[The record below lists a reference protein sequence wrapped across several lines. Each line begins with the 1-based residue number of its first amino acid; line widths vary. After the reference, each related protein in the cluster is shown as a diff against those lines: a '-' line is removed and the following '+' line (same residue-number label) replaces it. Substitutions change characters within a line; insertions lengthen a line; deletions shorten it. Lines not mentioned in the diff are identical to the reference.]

1 MEPMRLSD
9 GSGHRPALAD
19 LALELATASE
29 GFRRS
34 LPEGIVEALAGLVRE
49 MNCYYSNLIEG
60 HDTHPVDIERALK
73 ADYSTDPEQR
83 NLQLEAR
90 AHVAVQAWIDG
101 GGLRGRAMTV
111 AAIRECHER
120 FGNLLPEELLSVKD
134 PDTGEEEVVV
144 PGEFRKRDVK
154 AAQHVPV
161 SPGAVPR
168 FLARFEVAYG
178 GLGKSESVLAT
189 AAGCVGE
196 VFSGRGS
203 YSRVARATGIVRTLL
218 LDS

>member
-1 MEPMRLSD
+1 
-9 GSGHRPALAD
+9 
-19 LALELATASE
+19 
-29 GFRRS
+29 
-34 LPEGIVEALAGLVRE
+34 

-120 FGNLLPEELLSVKD
+120 FGNLLPEKLLSVKD

-161 SPGAVPR
+161 DQMTRQEP
-168 FLARFEVAYG
+168 LAYCGF
-178 GLGKSESVLAT
+178 
-189 AAGCVGE
+189 
-196 VFSGRGS
+196 FI
-203 YSRVARATGIVRTLL
+203 ARARALAACGRDGCDDATIRVLQGLRDEATRV
-218 LDS
+218 DSWRQCRY

>member
-1 MEPMRLSD
+1 
-9 GSGHRPALAD
+9 
-19 LALELATASE
+19 
-29 GFRRS
+29 
-34 LPEGIVEALAGLVRE
+34 
-49 MNCYYSNLIEG
+49 MNCYCSNLIEG
-60 HDTHPVDIERALK
+60 HDTHPVDIGRALK

-101 GGLRGRAMTV
+101 GGLRGRTMTV

-134 PDTGEEEVVV
+134 PDTGEEEVVI

-168 FLARFEVAYG
+168 FLARLTMDARAV
-178 GLGKSESVLAT
+178 ST
-189 AAGCVGE
+189 P
-196 VFSGRGS
+196 GRGVVTS
-203 YSRVARATGIVRTLL
+203 QKSRGSDPSEFVAVERVPFRRVDGLANPHVKHAEETDNQNRMMTFPASVQPREAE
-218 LDS
+218 LDQGQRIALTSAQ

>member
-1 MEPMRLSD
+1 
-9 GSGHRPALAD
+9 
-19 LALELATASE
+19 
-29 GFRRS
+29 
-34 LPEGIVEALAGLVRE
+34 

-83 NLQLEAR
+83 SLQLEAR
-90 AHVAVQAWIDG
+90 AHVEVQAWIDR
-101 GGLRGRAMTV
+101 GGLRGRATTV
-111 AAIRECHER
+111 EAIRECHER

-178 GLGKSESVLAT
+178 GLGKSESVLAK
-189 AAGCVGE
+189 AGMILEAVLFRGELLRGE
-196 VFSGRGS
+196 VSRLLGTGNRQARRVVAALLERGVLVS
-203 YSRVARATGIVRTLL
+203 ESQRARLFLAFPASLASRWMPGLFPPQAGE
-218 LDS
+218 S